1 MTTVQDQKTVEE
13 FRKPTFPIDP
23 LFINRW
29 SPRSFLEKPVADELL
44 FSLFEAARWAPS
56 ANNSQPWTFI
66 VARSVEDQA
75 KFHSF
80 ILEGNLA
87 WCRKAPVLAM
97 ALSRKTE
104 NEKVYKFHAF
114 DTGMACANLALQATA
129 HGLIT
134 HFMAGIDAEKARQV
148 LDIPAEY
155 DIQGVIAIGYQG
167 EKEAL
172 SEALQQ
178 REQPNGRK
186 ELSEVVFEGSLD
198 QKVNFTK

>member
-1 MTTVQDQKTVEE
+1 MNTAQVNKSVEE
-13 FRKPTFPIDP
+13 FRKATFPIEP

-29 SPRSFLEKPVADELL
+29 SPRSFLEKSISEELL

-56 ANNSQPWTFI
+56 ANNSQPWSFI
-66 VARSVEDQA
+66 IARSDEDKA

-87 WCRKAPVLAM
+87 WCSKAPVLAM
-97 ALSRKTE
+97 ALSKKMD
-104 NEKVYKFHAF
+104 NEKVYKTHAF
-114 DTGMACANLALQATA
+114 DAGMACANLALQATA

-134 HFMAGIDAEKARQV
+134 HFMGGIDMDKARRV
-148 LDIPAEY
+148 LEIPAEY
-155 DIQGVIAIGYQG
+155 EIHGVIAIGYQG

-172 SEALQQ
+172 SETLQL

-186 ELSEVVFEGSLD
+186 ELSEIVFEGSLQQNID
-198 QKVNFTK
+198 FSK